1 MLLPSLLSGESTF
14 KKALYSFKQQQQ
26 QHINSNPK
34 LNLNVIMFDVCDNDI
49 LA

>member
-1 MLLPSLLSGESTF
+1 MLLPLLLSGESTI
-14 KKALYSFKQQQQ
+14 KKALYSFKQQQ

-34 LNLNVIMFDVCDNDI
+34 LNLNVIMFEVCDNDI